1 MTDWTGYL
9 QHFTE
14 EGFSEEGIT
23 ILLGENPDSDSV
35 LFVQETLENAKK
47 LISMLDSVPKS
58 LSEAAE
64 GMKKRLLQHPSELED
79 IRARYNVMIVATTP
93 WIASAEKMRD
103 QWSMEGRS
111 IELAA
116 WLRRL
121 GSIDHNPPKETREV
135 IQAIEN
141 IAPRDEVRKAIEN
154 LEAKQRERRV
164 ILQDMKNILKRKG
177 WKLEFSEHANLSQK
191 FEEVSEWLE
200 LEDRI
205 EALERD
211 ILRFEE
217 RRPNEAKM
225 GLEIIENA
233 RLNGNSSPIK
243 QLELDVKDEIRD
255 ILESN
260 EEIKHRLDYWSQN
273 GLIITDSEILTD
285 NQLWEFEENL
295 EELEKHWNLVK
306 EKSIILR
313 NLLDKAGRKHPDW
326 IGRVDSYEKILTL
339 IDELTDQQKQISENI
354 QVETE
359 EWKNYGLNLEL
370 IGGLSEGN
378 NIWELDQ
385 KIDGLR
391 SLAEIAIS
399 ILNSI
404 DYLDQSI
411 DSERI
416 NEIQESVIQDWH
428 LHNTLQFE
436 MEEIDKISRRQ
447 ERHLM
452 MLYQRAEYLGMDVT
466 DSNDWTIGEFEEK
479 IFEEELIRNLEIKKQ
494 TIRNTEL
501 RKTIIQTNE
510 MTTLRQE
517 IESSESIRE
526 NKWVERKAADGRLFY
541 YNEET
546 KESTWSKPN
555 FDNKIIISNNEEM
568 DNEEN
573 IDQSEEIIENYVV
586 SEDFIDIPKVNK
598 IQDVSSDEIL
608 DLEINEDENTEIDTK
623 REEIYDDKISNLPLR
638 KILGVGN
645 RDPVI
650 LESSRP
656 RDLRIQ
662 RILRL
667 MPMIESK
674 LNRKEQEEIVGK
686 LLPLLVNIEKWI
698 RVRSEHRRCWDDN
711 GGIIQNIDRLQEV
724 LDDVPG
730 PGIQLPIGFDKMPLP
745 SKTEDLIAE
754 IKEFSTNALVATS
767 SGIIEL

>member
-164 ILQDMKNILKRKG
+164 ILQDMKNILERKG

-233 RLNGNSSPIK
+233 RLNGNSNPIK

-370 IGGLSEGN
+370 ISGLSEGN

-416 NEIQESVIQDWH
+416 NEIRESVIQDWH

-452 MLYQRAEYLGMDVT
+452 MLYERAEELSMNIT
-466 DSNDWTIGEFEEK
+466 ESNNWTIAEFEDRLFDAELMRNRG
-479 IFEEELIRNLEIKKQ
+479 EE
-494 TIRNTEL
+494 
-501 RKTIIQTNE
+501 
-510 MTTLRQE
+510 
-517 IESSESIRE
+517 
-526 NKWVERKAADGRLFY
+526 KAAR
-541 YNEET
+541 
-546 KESTWSKPN
+546 KKVESNK
-555 FDNKIIISNNEEM
+555 KIIKN
-568 DNEEN
+568 
-573 IDQSEEIIENYVV
+573 Q
-586 SEDFIDIPKVNK
+586 
-598 IQDVSSDEIL
+598 
-608 DLEINEDENTEIDTK
+608 
-623 REEIYDDKISNLPLR
+623 
-638 KILGVGN
+638 
-645 RDPVI
+645 
-650 LESSRP
+650 
-656 RDLRIQ
+656 
-662 RILRL
+662 
-667 MPMIESK
+667 
-674 LNRKEQEEIVGK
+674 
-686 LLPLLVNIEKWI
+686 
-698 RVRSEHRRCWDDN
+698 
-711 GGIIQNIDRLQEV
+711 
-724 LDDVPG
+724 
-730 PGIQLPIGFDKMPLP
+730 
-745 SKTEDLIAE
+745 
-754 IKEFSTNALVATS
+754 
-767 SGIIEL
+767 